1 MGAPIMGIVLTLIL
15 LVAVIV
21 AGLVWFAGNTALK
34 VEAAV
39 PPCGQFMEIDGQR
52 LHYIDTRGAGPAIV
66 MIHGLGGTLWNYTYA
81 LVDKLSGE
89 FRVIAVD
96 RPGAGYSVRPDD
108 APAKLSAQA
117 DTLAKF
123 MRALGLKQ
131 PLLVG
136 HSLGGALSLAIAL
149 NHPDCAGALAL
160 IAPLTHAQDDVPEPF
175 RGLVVYSP
183 MLRKIIAWTLAIPM
197 AIRRAPELLKIVFGP
212 DAVPA
217 DYPTRGGGLLGLRP
231 KSFYNTSS
239 DLVAVNDD
247 LPGMIT
253 RYGGL
258 TIPLAML
265 FAKGD
270 RILDYRRQGEA
281 MKQKCPALDL
291 VLLDEHGHML
301 PVTAPDRTADLIRRV
316 AARLQ
321 LPIYRLVNSSE

>member
-1 MGAPIMGIVLTLIL
+1 
-15 LVAVIV
+15 
-21 AGLVWFAGNTALK
+21 
-34 VEAAV
+34 
-39 PPCGQFMEIDGQR
+39 
-52 LHYIDTRGAGPAIV
+52 

-81 LVDKLSGE
+81 LVDQLSGE

-96 RPGAGYSVRPDD
+96 RPGSGYSVRPEE
-108 APAKLSAQA
+108 APAKLGAQA

-183 MLRKIIAWTLAIPM
+183 TLRKIIAWTLAI
-197 AIRRAPELLKIVFGP
+197 RRAPEMLKIVFGP

-247 LPGMIT
+247 LPGMMT

-270 RILDYRRQGEA
+270 RILDYRTQGEA

-301 PVTAPDRTADLIRRV
+301 PVTAPDRTADVIRRL

-321 LPIYRLVNSSE
+321 LPRVASA

>member
-1 MGAPIMGIVLTLIL
+1 MSIL
-15 LVAVIV
+15 LTPILIIALIV
-21 AGLVWFAGNTALK
+21 AGLVWFAANTARK

-39 PPCGQFMEIDGQR
+39 PPCGQFIEIDGQR
-52 LHYIDTRGAGPAIV
+52 LHYVDTGGTGPAIV

-96 RPGAGYSVRPDD
+96 RPGSGYSARADD

-117 DTLAKF
+117 DTFAKF

-149 NHPDCAGALAL
+149 DHPDCAGALAL

-175 RGLVVYSP
+175 RGLVINSRA
-183 MLRKIIAWTLAIPM
+183 MLKIIAWTLAIPM
-197 AIRRAPELLKIVFGP
+197 SIRSAPVLLKIVFGP

-217 DYPTRGGGLLGLRP
+217 DFPTRGGGLLGLRP

-239 DLVAVNDD
+239 DLAAVNED
-247 LPGMIT
+247 LPGMMK

-258 TIPLAML
+258 SIPLGML

-301 PVTAPDRTADLIRRV
+301 PVTAPDNTAGLIRRV
-316 AARLQ
+316 AARQ
-321 LPIYRLVNSSE
+321 SAPRAASS

>member
-1 MGAPIMGIVLTLIL
+1 MDIGAPPMSIVLTLIL
-15 LVAVIV
+15 IVAVIV
-21 AGLVWFAGNTALK
+21 AGLAWFAANTARK

-52 LHYIDTRGAGPAIV
+52 LHYLDTGGTGPAIV
-66 MIHGLGGTLWNYTYA
+66 MIHGLGGTLWNYRYA
-81 LVDKLSGE
+81 LVEKLSGE

-96 RPGAGYSVRPDD
+96 RPGSGYSVRPDD
-108 APAKLSAQA
+108 APARLSAQA

-149 NHPDCAGALAL
+149 DHPDCAGALAL
-160 IAPLTHAQDDVPEPF
+160 VAPLTHAQDDVPEPF
-175 RGLVVYSP
+175 RGLVINSP
-183 MLRKIIAWTLAIPM
+183 VMRKIIAWTLAIPLS
-197 AIRRAPELLKIVFGP
+197 IRNAPKLLRIVFGP

-231 KSFYNTSS
+231 NSFYNTSS
-239 DLVAVNDD
+239 DAVAVMEDV
-247 LPGMIT
+247 PGMMK

-258 TIPLAML
+258 TIPLGML

-270 RILDYRRQGEA
+270 LILDYRRHGEA

-301 PVTAPDRTADLIRRV
+301 PVTAPDATADLIRRV
-316 AARLQ
+316 AVRQ
-321 LPIYRLVNSSE
+321 LAPRVASA

>member
-1 MGAPIMGIVLTLIL
+1 MDIGAPPVSIILTLVLIVAIL
-15 LVAVIV
+15 V
-21 AGLVWFAGNTALK
+21 AGLAWFAANTARK

-52 LHYIDTRGAGPAIV
+52 LHYIDTKGPGPAIV

-81 LVDKLSGE
+81 LVEKLSGQ
-89 FRVIAVD
+89 FRIIAVD
-96 RPGAGYSVRPDD
+96 RPGSGYSVRPDD
-108 APAKLSAQA
+108 APARLSAQA

-149 NHPDCAGALAL
+149 DHPDCAGALVL

-175 RGLVVYSP
+175 RGLVINSP
-183 MLRKIIAWTLAIPM
+183 AIRKIIAWTLAIPM
-197 AIRRAPELLKIVFGP
+197 AIRNAPKLLKIVFGP

-239 DLVAVNDD
+239 DAVAVMEDV
-247 LPGMIT
+247 PGMVK

-258 TIPLAML
+258 TIPLGML

-270 RILDYRRQGEA
+270 LILDYRRHGEA

-301 PVTAPDRTADLIRRV
+301 PVTAPDSTADLIRRV
-316 AARLQ
+316 AARKLA
-321 LPIYRLVNSSE
+321 PRVASA

>member
-1 MGAPIMGIVLTLIL
+1 MSIVLTLIL
-15 LVAVIV
+15 IVAVIA
-21 AGLVWFAGNTALK
+21 AGLVWFAANTARK

-52 LHYIDTRGAGPAIV
+52 LHYVDTRGTGPAIV
-66 MIHGLGGTLWNYTYA
+66 MIHGLGGTLRNYTYA

-96 RPGAGYSVRPDD
+96 RPGSGYSVRSEE

-183 MLRKIIAWTLAIPM
+183 LLRKIIAWTLAIPM
-197 AIRRAPELLKIVFGP
+197 AIRRAPQLLKIVFGP

-247 LPGMIT
+247 LPGMMT

-281 MKQKCPALDL
+281 MKRACPALDL
-291 VLLDEHGHML
+291 VLLDQHGHML

-321 LPIYRLVNSSE
+321 LPRVASA

>member
-1 MGAPIMGIVLTLIL
+1 MGIVLTLIL

-21 AGLVWFAGNTALK
+21 AGLVWFAANTARK

-52 LHYIDTRGAGPAIV
+52 LHYVDTRGTGPAIV

-96 RPGAGYSVRPDD
+96 RPGSGYSARPEA
-108 APAKLSAQA
+108 APAKLGAQA

-123 MRALGLKQ
+123 IRALGLKQ

-136 HSLGGALSLAIAL
+136 HSLGGALSLTIAL

-197 AIRRAPELLKIVFGP
+197 AIRRAPELLKIMFGP

-231 KSFYNTSS
+231 KAFYNTSS

-247 LPGMIT
+247 LPGMMA

-258 TIPLAML
+258 SIPLAML

-281 MKQKCPALDL
+281 MKQACPALDL

-301 PVTAPDRTADLIRRV
+301 PVTAPDRTADVIRRV

-321 LPIYRLVNSSE
+321 LPIYKLVNSSE